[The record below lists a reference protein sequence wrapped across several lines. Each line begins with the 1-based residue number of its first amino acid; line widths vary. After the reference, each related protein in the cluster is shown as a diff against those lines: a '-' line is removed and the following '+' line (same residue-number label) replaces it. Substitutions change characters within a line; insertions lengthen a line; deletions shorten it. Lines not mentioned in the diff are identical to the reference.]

1 METKELNAKDLEAV
15 TGGVKLENTKIDKKS
30 LKKDDSEPAI
40 KPVMPKVLE
49 TEKVPKPTPLD
60 PNPKT
65 PEETIRHPIPSL
77 PSRPVRGGI
86 FSRRFPTAFS
96 GPCAKPLDKPGRGM
110 L

>member
-1 METKELNAKDLEAV
+1 MRSPPWPRAIIW
-15 TGGVKLENTKIDKKS
+15 TGGKTSLSRDRTDKKS

-65 PEETIRHPIPSL
+65 PEETI
-77 PSRPVRGGI
+77 
-86 FSRRFPTAFS
+86 
-96 GPCAKPLDKPGRGM
+96 
-110 L
+110 

>member
-30 LKKDDSEPAI
+30 LKKDDSEPAV

-49 TEKVPKPTPLD
+49 TEKVPKPTPPD

-65 PEETIRHPIPSL
+65 PEETI
-77 PSRPVRGGI
+77 
-86 FSRRFPTAFS
+86 
-96 GPCAKPLDKPGRGM
+96 
-110 L
+110 

>member
-15 TGGVKLENTKIDKKS
+15 TGGVKIDITKIENTKIDKKS

-40 KPVMPKVLE
+40 KPVMPKVPE

-77 PSRPVRGGI
+77 PSRTVRGGI
-86 FSRRFPTAFS
+86 FSRAFS
-96 GPCAKPLDKPGRGM
+96 PLFSRPVCQTP
-110 L
+110 